1 VGAATGRAHVSQN
14 RYEGVTAVLRA
25 GEMVALPTS

>member
-1 VGAATGRAHVSQN
+1 VSQN